1 MRTAP
6 IYECSMS
13 DNVAMPH
20 PGIDA
25 IRPSNLRPLLKR
37 IALAKL
43 LKRIALAK
51 LRSALKEMRRE
62 VITDFA
68 LAAPARRTVER
79 MLAL

>member
-13 DNVAMPH
+13 DNVAMTH
-20 PGIDA
+20 PGMGA
-25 IRPSNLRPLLKR
+25 IRPSNLRP
-37 IALAKL
+37 L

-62 VITDFA
+62 VTIDPA
-68 LAAPARRTVER
+68 VAARARRAVER

>member
-1 MRTAP
+1 MLPDAFMRTAP

-20 PGIDA
+20 PGMGA
-25 IRPSNLRPLLKR
+25 IRPSNLRP
-37 IALAKL
+37 L

-62 VITDFA
+62 VTIDPA
-68 LAAPARRTVER
+68 VAARARRAVER

>member
-1 MRTAP
+1 MLPDAFMRTAP

-43 LKRIALAK
+43 
-51 LRSALKEMRRE
+51 RSALKEMRRE
-62 VITDFA
+62 VTTDFA

>member
-1 MRTAP
+1 MLPDAFMRTAP

-20 PGIDA
+20 PGMGA

-43 LKRIALAK
+43 
-51 LRSALKEMRRE
+51 RSALKEMRRK
-62 VITDFA
+62 VTIDPA
-68 LAAPARRTVER
+68 VAARARRAVER